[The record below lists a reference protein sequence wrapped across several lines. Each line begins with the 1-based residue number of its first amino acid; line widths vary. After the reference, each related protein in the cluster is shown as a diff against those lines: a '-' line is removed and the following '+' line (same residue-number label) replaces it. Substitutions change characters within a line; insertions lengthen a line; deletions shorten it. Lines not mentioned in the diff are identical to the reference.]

1 MGTDTKTVESGRWMT
16 AVDAVL
22 GLYAVGL
29 VLGAAVIA
37 TIHIPPLLIVVLPC
51 LAFASDLLY
60 LVIFPPPGG
69 LPDTPPTQER

>member
-1 MGTDTKTVESGRWMT
+1 
-16 AVDAVL
+16 
-22 GLYAVGL
+22 
-29 VLGAAVIA
+29 VIA

-60 LVIFPPPGG
+60 LEIFPPQGG